1 MHLLKNE
8 CDTENNAFLKKKQ
21 IYDKIVAEKSNEINN
36 LYNKIKY
43 DKLTYYYINE
53 NNTLISF
60 NGFNRRLG
68 LIRKVKNGSI
78 DLEKATE
85 NQEKIES
92 DLNKTTGSINQ
103 KSKKLQLI
111 IIK

>member
-1 MHLLKNE
+1 MNVILTIMHFWRKNKYMIKLLLK
-8 CDTENNAFLKKKQ
+8 
-21 IYDKIVAEKSNEINN
+21 KSNEINN

-43 DKLTYYYINE
+43 DKLTYHYINE
-53 NNTLISF
+53 NNTPISF

-78 DLEKATE
+78 DLEKETE

>member
-1 MHLLKNE
+1 MIKLLLK
-8 CDTENNAFLKKKQ
+8 
-21 IYDKIVAEKSNEINN
+21 KSNEINN

-43 DKLTYYYINE
+43 DKLTYHYINE
-53 NNTLISF
+53 NNTPISF

>member
-1 MHLLKNE
+1 MNVILTIMHFWRKNKYMIKLLLK
-8 CDTENNAFLKKKQ
+8 
-21 IYDKIVAEKSNEINN
+21 KSNEINN

-43 DKLTYYYINE
+43 DKLTYHYINE
-53 NNTLISF
+53 NNTPISF

-92 DLNKTTGSINQ
+92 HLNKTTGSINQ

>member
-1 MHLLKNE
+1 MNVILTIMHFRRKNKYMIKLLLK
-8 CDTENNAFLKKKQ
+8 
-21 IYDKIVAEKSNEINN
+21 KSNEINN

-43 DKLTYYYINE
+43 DKLTYHYINE
-53 NNTLISF
+53 NNTPISF

>member
-1 MHLLKNE
+1 MHPLKSQ
-8 CDTENNAFLKKKQ
+8 CDTENNAFLKKKE
-21 IYDKIVAEKSNEINN
+21 IYDTIVAEKSNEINN
-36 LYNKIKY
+36 LHNTTKY
-43 DKLTYYYINE
+43 DTLTYHYINE
-53 NNTLISF
+53 NSTPISF
-60 NGFNRRLG
+60 NGFNRPLG

>member
-1 MHLLKNE
+1 MNVILTIMHFWRKNKYMIKLLLK
-8 CDTENNAFLKKKQ
+8 
-21 IYDKIVAEKSNEINN
+21 KSNEINN

-43 DKLTYYYINE
+43 DKLTYHYINE
-53 NNTLISF
+53 NNTPISF

>member
-1 MHLLKNE
+1 MNVILKIMHFWRKNKYMIKLLLK
-8 CDTENNAFLKKKQ
+8 
-21 IYDKIVAEKSNEINN
+21 KSNEINN

-43 DKLTYYYINE
+43 DKLTYHYINE
-53 NNTLISF
+53 NNTPISF

>member
-1 MHLLKNE
+1 MIKLLLK
-8 CDTENNAFLKKKQ
+8 
-21 IYDKIVAEKSNEINN
+21 KSNEINN

-43 DKLTYYYINE
+43 DKLMYHYINE
-53 NNTLISF
+53 NNTPISF

>member
-1 MHLLKNE
+1 MNVILTIMHFRRKNKYMIKLLLK
-8 CDTENNAFLKKKQ
+8 
-21 IYDKIVAEKSNEINN
+21 KSNEINN

-43 DKLTYYYINE
+43 DKLTYHYINE
-53 NNTLISF
+53 NNTRISF

-78 DLEKATE
+78 DLEKETE